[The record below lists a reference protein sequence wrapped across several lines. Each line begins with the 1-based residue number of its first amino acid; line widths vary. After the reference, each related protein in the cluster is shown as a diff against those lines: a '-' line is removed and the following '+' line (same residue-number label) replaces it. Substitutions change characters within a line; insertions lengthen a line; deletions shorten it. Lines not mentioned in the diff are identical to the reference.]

1 MFQNL
6 LYSFSHK
13 LKKRKGNFTTPSRI
27 VTQKQRI
34 DVIHCIRI
42 LSVKRYFHVSLRVA
56 TRITI
61 RIFPDLLS
69 KISLYQKI
77 FSINHFASTDNDT
90 FYSHLSFFFPFYV
103 SREWKWSTPRFFFVL
118 FSPWWNNGYPFH
130 RTRNKRLR
138 RAPLSNRGFA
148 SSDLIDLTTRLILS
162 RQRRAR
168 KIPILSKDWKLFFFP
183 QTFQSFN
190 DRIILTA
197 ENGYRRE

>member
-6 LYSFSHK
+6 LYSFSRK

-34 DVIHCIRI
+34 DVIHCIR

-90 FYSHLSFFFPFYV
+90 FYSHLSFLFPFYV

-138 RAPLSNRGFA
+138 SAPLSNRGFA

-162 RQRRAR
+162 RQ
-168 KIPILSKDWKLFFFP
+168 KLFFFP

-190 DRIILTA
+190 DRIISTA